1 MQNWREGCLCLNY
14 SKYENF
20 QVLIHPIW
28 WTEDNKNRNE
38 ILNELG
44 QGELDSYKQYV
55 EKLRLKYQ
63 NYISELEKSN

>member
-1 MQNWREGCLCLNY
+1 MDFDCMYNRVIAEWEV
-14 SKYENF
+14 